1 LSIFYY
7 YCVTKSLSNFVE
19 IKKLR
24 SKKLSKNFKTAVD
37 VKKEL
42 TDNLWL
48 INYRY
53 VKFLNTK

>member
-1 LSIFYY
+1 
-7 YCVTKSLSNFVE
+7 VE

-48 INYRY
+48 INYSY